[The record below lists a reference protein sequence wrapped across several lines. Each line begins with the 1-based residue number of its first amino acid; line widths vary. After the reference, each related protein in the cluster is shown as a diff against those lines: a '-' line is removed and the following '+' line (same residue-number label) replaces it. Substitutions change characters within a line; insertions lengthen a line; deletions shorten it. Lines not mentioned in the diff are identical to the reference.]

1 MATALLAF
9 ATGGCVDPL
18 DDSLKPQPEQP
29 TLTFWIRVP
38 GSMLSTKAE
47 TGDVA
52 SISPESKIY
61 DVQVWAFAHGAA
73 DTDLPLNY
81 VDKDNI
87 SFENTTQKNW
97 DDSYKIQMPMPK
109 EFVLGTDPRVD
120 FYILANWQS
129 IFTTKPSQMT
139 LADIRDLVFGASTLT
154 NPNFGTTT
162 PTTTVPAKGLPI
174 STVYMGEDGDDD
186 DTEPDGVSLQFLQ
199 DAYNGTA
206 TEPLT
211 NEVFKRELGVIEL
224 ERAVAKIRFAFAR
237 AKGIDGVQITKVVID
252 RDLIPDNTYAFPR
265 TNGAFALPGTPTYG
279 DVTTIA
285 GTGTNPLLIA
295 DNIKEVAIPEGLRS
309 DSEIA
314 AKTGTG
320 KTYAGVMPSEM
331 SAQQYDAF
339 IADSTTTQLIYLR
352 ESGKPITG
360 TIYYRKP
367 GMADDDDDLT
377 AAFDMTKVPGYD
389 VDPSTY
395 DATTTNLH
403 RNHYWTVYAYFRGG
417 DLRIKPVL
425 VQDWVYDETK
435 QYYEYKQQG
444 EAHIVFS
451 DKSQSLFGYGYT
463 TATTN
468 PWYTEGKPT
477 EWYFRRQ
484 DWNSEGHEHDLTQPG
499 SADPYDW
506 DDYWI
511 YSQMVVAPGLN
522 AANVPAYSNR
532 IELVTSYFTVPLYL
546 MLTNTADFSIVI
558 YHSESNEYELVE
570 NSSAEIPIDVTHD
583 GGRTYFYVVPKE
595 TATPGATTSV
605 FLVTGIDA
613 ANPSPTKLPF
623 NSNAFPGSRDYTEVY
638 FYCVDEATFQG
649 YYTTQPDN
657 IKAYDKNGEVTL

>member
-139 LADIRDLVFGASTLT
+139 LADVRDLVFGTSTLNT
-154 NPNFGTTT
+154 YFGTTT
-162 PTTTVPAKGLPI
+162 PTTAVPAKGLPI
-174 STVYMGEDGDDD
+174 STIYKGEDGN
-186 DTEPDGVSLQFLQ
+186 GVSLQFLQ

-237 AKGIDGVQITKVVID
+237 AKGIGGVQITKIVING
-252 RDLIPDNTYAFPR
+252 DLIPDNTYAFPR
-265 TNGAFALPGTPTYG
+265 ANGVFALPGTNPTFG
-279 DVTTIA
+279 GAATLA
-285 GTGTNPLLIA
+285 GTGANPLLST
-295 DNIKEVAIPEGLRS
+295 DNIKEVTDPEALRN
-309 DSEIA
+309 DNSEVA
-314 AKTGTG
+314 APTGTG
-320 KTYAGVMPSEM
+320 KSYAGKKPSEM
-331 SAQQYDAF
+331 TAQQYDDF
-339 IADSTTTQLIYLR
+339 VTDSTTTQLIYLR
-352 ESGKPITG
+352 ESDEPITG
-360 TIYYRKP
+360 TIYYRKS
-367 GMADDDDDLT
+367 GMDDDDDDLT

-395 DATTTNLH
+395 DEETTNLH
-403 RNHYWTVYAYFRGG
+403 RNHYWTVYAYFKGG

-425 VQDWVYDETK
+425 ERDWDYDQTK
-435 QYYEYKQQG
+435 QYYDYKQQG
-444 EAHIVFS
+444 EAHIIFS
-451 DKSQSLFGYGYT
+451 DKSQALFGYGYT

-468 PWYTEGKPT
+468 TWYTDGKPT
-477 EWYFRRQ
+477 EWYFRRHS
-484 DWNSEGHEHDLTQPG
+484 WSTGNEYDLTRPEG
-499 SADPYDW
+499 DPFFTDW
-506 DDYWI
+506 PH
-511 YSQMVVAPGLN
+511 SQMVVAPGLN
-522 AANVPAYSNR
+522 AANVPIYSNR
-532 IELVTSYFTVPLYL
+532 IELVTSQFTVPLRL
-546 MLTNTADFSIVI
+546 MLTNPTAFSIVI
-558 YHSESNEYELVE
+558 YHDEINEYEIKE
-570 NSSAEIPIDVTHD
+570 TYAEIPLEVTHD
-583 GGRTYFYVVPKE
+583 GGRTFFYVVPKA
-595 TATPGATTSV
+595 TATPGATTGV
-605 FLVTGIDA
+605 FLVTGTNTA
-613 ANPSPTKLPF
+613 YPNPTKLPF
-623 NSNAFPGSRDYTEVY
+623 NSNAFPGSQDYTEVY
-638 FYCVDEATFQG
+638 FYCVDETTFKG
-649 YYTTQPDN
+649 YYTTLPAN
-657 IKAYDKNGEVTL
+657 INAEDKNGEVTL